1 MKFNNLWL
9 KLQEIDEINITVK
22 VLAFTILSIEL
33 DWSCKK
39 ASFTILNFN
48 WSNK

>member
-22 VLAFTILSIEL
+22 VLAFTILAIEL
-33 DWSCKK
+33 DWSGKK